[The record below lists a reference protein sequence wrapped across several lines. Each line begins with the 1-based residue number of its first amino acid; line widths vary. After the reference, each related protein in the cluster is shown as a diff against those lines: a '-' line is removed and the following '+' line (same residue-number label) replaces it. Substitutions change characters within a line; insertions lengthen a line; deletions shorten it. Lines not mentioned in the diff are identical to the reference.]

1 SAVLAVKE
9 ANAEYQVTQIPDL
22 LGYLQR
28 ETELT
33 RSTLAEILI
42 QSGRLGE
49 VPTNPQQFLDQAVQ
63 AIKKALNQLII
74 DGVKY
79 EKIAGEEYEMLLFE
93 EKEIEGYLSR
103 LLQVHKSI
111 YDAIEFESET
121 EKRFAEVLDQREDI
135 KLFIKLPRWFTVDTP
150 IGPYNPDWA
159 IVKQED
165 DGEEKLYLV
174 TETKATKEELQL
186 RAGEWKKI
194 QCGKAH
200 FDALDVKFK
209 HAVSPEEI

>member
-1 SAVLAVKE
+1 
-9 ANAEYQVTQIPDL
+9 
-22 LGYLQR
+22 
-28 ETELT
+28 
-33 RSTLAEILI
+33 
-42 QSGRLGE
+42 
-49 VPTNPQQFLDQAVQ
+49 
-63 AIKKALNQLII
+63 
-74 DGVKY
+74 
-79 EKIAGEEYEMLLFE
+79 MLLFE

-121 EKRFAEVLDQREDI
+121 ERRFAEVLDH
-135 KLFIKLPRWFTVDTP
+135 WFTVDTP

-174 TETKATKEELQL
+174 TETKATKKELKL

-194 QCGKAH
+194 QCGRAH
-200 FDALDVKFK
+200 FAVLDVRFK
-209 HAVSPEEI
+209 HAVSPEEV

>member
-1 SAVLAVKE
+1 
-9 ANAEYQVTQIPDL
+9 
-22 LGYLQR
+22 
-28 ETELT
+28 
-33 RSTLAEILI
+33 
-42 QSGRLGE
+42 
-49 VPTNPQQFLDQAVQ
+49 
-63 AIKKALNQLII
+63 
-74 DGVKY
+74 
-79 EKIAGEEYEMLLFE
+79 MLLFE

-150 IGPYNPDWA
+150 IGSYNPDWA

-174 TETKATKEELQL
+174 TETKAT
-186 RAGEWKKI
+186 RKKSSSSA
-194 QCGKAH
+194 QASGRRSNAAKRTSMRSM
-200 FDALDVKFK
+200 LNLNTL
-209 HAVSPEEI
+209 